1 MRRSMRGQQSSFE
14 RTAGFCIFVLLLAE
28 ACCVL
33 TGCGDGIRAPAAE
46 ELTMFEAVAPAGP
59 SLDMDRIA
67 QARIPTGP
75 YRVVPG
81 DVLQVEMPRVLD
93 PQSLEAAPAA
103 GGRQTYV
110 CRVSDEGT
118 VVLPI
123 VGPFPVAGKTLAQ
136 IESAVIGEYYPRFV
150 KTPLPIYVSVLEY
163 KTYRVSIVGAVAKPG
178 IYPMRHDQMS
188 LVALLMEAGG
198 IAEDGAAVIRIVRA
212 DPGLASLAAAQGATL
227 ADSQTVRRIP
237 PWVWGVLEQKGPSGT
252 TGWLVLKKDDG
263 ILARTWLD
271 LRKEAQRQTFLE
283 AVAARLRW
291 AETDGFRTQLLC
303 LADHLESIPPETT
316 VRPVLESAGWQTLG
330 QGHFVAS
337 LRTPMGG
344 RALSD
349 EWWPRAAGKEA
360 AANLVLPVRGLNIP
374 FADVALLP
382 GDRVIV
388 ERPVQQFVTIVGL
401 VNRPGNMPYPPDT
414 RPTLIEAI
422 AFAGGLDLIADP
434 RYVSIYRL
442 KPDGEVM
449 SVTFELVNPKNRGQ
463 LTETL
468 ALPLRPGDVVSVEH
482 TPRTRTNVFFD
493 RVFRISLGLYFNP
506 EDFWNND

>member
-1 MRRSMRGQQSSFE
+1 MRRSMWGQQSSFE
-14 RTAGFCIFVLLLAE
+14 RTAGFCVFLLFLAA

-33 TGCGDGIRAPAAE
+33 TGCGDQIRAPAAA
-46 ELTMFEAVAPAGP
+46 ELAMFEAAAPAGP
-59 SLDMDRIA
+59 SVDLDRTV
-67 QARIPTGP
+67 QARVATGP

-93 PQSLEAAPAA
+93 PQSLEAALAA
-103 GGRQTYV
+103 GGRQTYA

-123 VGPFPVAGKTLAQ
+123 IGPFPVAGRTLAQ
-136 IESAVIGEYYPRFV
+136 IESAVIGEYCPKFV

-163 KTYRVSIVGAVAKPG
+163 RTHRVSIVGAVAKPG

-198 IAEDGAAVIRIVRA
+198 IAEDGAAVIRIARA
-212 DPGLASLAAAQGATL
+212 GPGLVSLAGTQGATV
-227 ADSQTVRRIP
+227 ADSQRVRRIP
-237 PWVWGVLEQKGPSGT
+237 PWVWAVFEQKGPSGT
-252 TGWLVLKKDDG
+252 TGWLVLEKDDG
-263 ILARTWLD
+263 ILARKWLD
-271 LRKEAQRQTFLE
+271 LGNEAQRQAYLE
-283 AVAARLRW
+283 ALAARLRW
-291 AETDGFRTQLLC
+291 AETDGFRAQLLC
-303 LADHLESIPPETT
+303 LADYLESNPLETT
-316 VRPVLESAGWQTLG
+316 VRPALESAGWQTLS

-337 LRTPMGG
+337 LRTPVGG
-344 RALSD
+344 GALSD
-349 EWWPRAAGKEA
+349 EWSPPAAGQEA
-360 AANLVLPVRGLNIP
+360 TANLVLPVRGLNIP

-382 GDRVIV
+382 GDRVVV

-401 VNRPGNMPYPPDT
+401 VNRPGNMPYPPDI

-434 RYVSIYRL
+434 RYVSVYRL

-449 SVTFELVNPKNRGQ
+449 SVTFELVNPKNQGQ